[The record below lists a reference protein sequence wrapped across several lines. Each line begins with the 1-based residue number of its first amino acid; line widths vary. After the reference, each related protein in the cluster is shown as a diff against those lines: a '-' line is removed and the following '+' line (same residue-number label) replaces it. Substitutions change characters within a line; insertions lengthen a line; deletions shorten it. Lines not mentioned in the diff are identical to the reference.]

1 MPSDDCVLLAFVNPA
16 AGFHRRRRSG
26 AELKG
31 ISGSNLQAGMLF
43 RDIPDMDTNLWVSSD
58 TKAIIRDPVQ
68 TKGTAGSIPFSSC
81 LGRQGIF

>member
-1 MPSDDCVLLAFVNPA
+1 MPSDGCVLLAFGNPA
-16 AGFHRRRRSG
+16 AGFHRRRRSR

-58 TKAIIRDPVQ
+58 TKAIIKDPVQ
-68 TKGTAGSIPFSSC
+68 TKGTAVSVPFCSC
-81 LGRQGIF
+81 LGSQGVF